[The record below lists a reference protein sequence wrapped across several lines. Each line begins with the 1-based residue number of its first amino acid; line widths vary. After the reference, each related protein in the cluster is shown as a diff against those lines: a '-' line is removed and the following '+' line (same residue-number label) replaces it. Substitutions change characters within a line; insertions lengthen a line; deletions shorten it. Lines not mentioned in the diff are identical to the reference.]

1 MTSSRTERDGFRDRP
16 SGQETPGRQR
26 GLERHTESIMKP
38 NGVQVTHVKETSS
51 RPASGAEFEAF
62 HFEND
67 RLSITVAVSD
77 EEFLSLVCNGVLSV
91 SDEGWS
97 RISNPTMLVEDVVVT
112 LENLEHACTEVLAAS
127 DSFRL
132 RIVDVERS
140 ANFEVVA
147 CSLRV
152 KRTKVD
158 PLSSLGESIF

>member
-1 MTSSRTERDGFRDRP
+1 
-16 SGQETPGRQR
+16 
-26 GLERHTESIMKP
+26 MKP
-38 NGVQVTHVKETSS
+38 NRVQVTHAKETSS
-51 RPASGAEFEAF
+51 RPASGAEFEAY
-62 HFEND
+62 HLEND
-67 RLSITVAVSD
+67 RLSMTVAVSD
-77 EEFLSLVCNGVLSV
+77 EEFFSLVCNGVLSV